1 MEFDMKSIRDICREA
16 KERAGKTSKDIAD
29 ATGLSVATVHSF
41 FSRPSKSPSFY
52 TVALICVSLGIDL
65 NEVCGIVPVETAE
78 TKMKQMEAGR
88 EKDIQIAHLEG
99 RMEEMERNSADA
111 AKQLT
116 RQRKYSIALSIIC
129 AVLMAVVIG
138 YVSFDASIRN
148 AGLIQNGNV
157 SIYVVIIFGVMLLAL
172 AIMGKLMV
180 GIIRD
185 FSPPPPCVRG
195 DNKASK

>member
-16 KERAGKTSKDIAD
+16 KERMGKTSKDIAD

-65 NEVCGIVPVETAE
+65 NEVCGIIPATTAE

-88 EKDIQIAHLEG
+88 EKDIQIAHLGG
-99 RMEEMERNSADA
+99 RIEQMERYAEDVVRQL
-111 AKQLT
+111 KQ
-116 RQRKYSIALSIIC
+116 QRKSSVVLSIIC

-172 AIMGKLMV
+172 GIMGKLMV

-185 FSPPPPCVRG
+185 FSPPAPGVKR
-195 DNKASK
+195 DTHE